1 MGLLQSARQRLGKS
15 EGNSCGLY
23 SPRISGPGS
32 GGSASE
38 DGEAGNCD
46 AS

>member
-1 MGLLQSARQRLGKS
+1 MELLQSARQHLGKS

-23 SPRISGPGS
+23 SPRASGPGS
-32 GGSASE
+32 GGSALE
-38 DGEAGNCD
+38 DGEAGNSD